1 MNLLVVLVVL
11 GLRQLGLATEPAATV
26 AALMRSWRDGWLR
39 RGVRE
44 GWNGA
49 VVLGFIVVPP
59 MVLVT
64 VAVLLSSALWYG
76 AVLALIALLVM
87 LMVLL
92 DRQLPD
98 VLQREQEGW
107 LASTVA
113 ADVLAQVDFLTLER
127 AAEAELLRAR
137 RALLEEQMREL
148 FSPLFWF
155 LLFGPIAAIAY
166 YFLRLSAE
174 APASS
179 PATDRARQILDYADW
194 PVARALALS
203 FALAGDFVAT
213 WQHWRGNVL
222 GTTGTAV
229 LTLLDESA
237 VAAQPVDLSLD
248 AETDPGAVLATGL
261 GTISALLHR
270 TLIIWVILLAMHT
283 LWP

>member
-11 GLRQLGLATEPAATV
+11 GLRQLGLAAEPAATV

-49 VVLGFIVVPP
+49 VVLGFIVMPP
-59 MVLVT
+59 TVLVA

-76 AVLALIALLVM
+76 TVLALITLLVM
-87 LMVLL
+87 LIVLL

-98 VLQREQEGW
+98 ILQREQEGW

-113 ADVLAQVDFLTLER
+113 PDVLAQVDFPTLER

-137 RALLEEQMREL
+137 RALLEVQMHEL
-148 FSPLFWF
+148 FSPFFWF
-155 LLFGPIAAIAY
+155 LLLGPVAAIAY

-174 APASS
+174 APAS
-179 PATDRARQILDYADW
+179 PLTDRARQLLDYADW
-194 PVARALALS
+194 PVARVLALS

-222 GTTGTAV
+222 GKGTSA

-237 VAAQPVDLSLD
+237 AAAQPVDLRLD
-248 AETDPGAVLATGL
+248 AEADPGTVLAAGL

-270 TLIIWVILLAMHT
+270 ALIIWVILLALHT